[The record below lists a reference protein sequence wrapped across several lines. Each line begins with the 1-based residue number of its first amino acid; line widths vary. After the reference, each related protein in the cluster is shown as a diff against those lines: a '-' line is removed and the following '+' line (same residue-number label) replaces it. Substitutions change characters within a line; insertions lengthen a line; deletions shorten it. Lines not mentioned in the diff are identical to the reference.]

1 MTRTQK
7 SQTTAL
13 SPALRP
19 SRIGRAVGHL
29 VLIAGAVVILM
40 PFAWMITTSLKS
52 PGGVHLPPYL
62 WPSKFDA
69 SNYSKTLETGDFARY
84 YFNSTIVTGATVAG
98 QVVLASMAGYAFA
111 RLRFPGRNVLFGIV
125 MATMMVPVYVTIVPR
140 YLTVNSLG
148 WLDSYPGLIVP
159 QLVTPFGVF
168 LTRQYY
174 LSMSKS
180 YEETAMID
188 GAGRIRV
195 WWSIAMPMSAPIMA
209 VLGIFGFLFAWNDF
223 LWPLVV
229 VTDDHMRTVQLGL
242 AMFSGRYGTQWTLLA
257 AGSLV
262 ATLPALVAFLVG
274 QRWLIRGITLGDLK

>member
-1 MTRTQK
+1 VSAAGARR
-7 SQTTAL
+7 
-13 SPALRP
+13 SPVLRP
-19 SRIGRAVGHL
+19 SRLGRLSSHV
-29 VLIAGAVVILM
+29 VLIAGALVILM

-52 PGGVHLPPYL
+52 PGEVHLPPYL
-62 WPSKFDA
+62 WPSSFDA
-69 SNYSKTLETGDFARY
+69 SNYSKALETGNFGRY
-84 YFNSTIVTGATVAG
+84 YLNSTIVTGAVVAA
-98 QVVLASMAGYAFA
+98 QVMLSSMAGYAFA
-111 RLRFPGRNVLFGIV
+111 RLKFPGKGLLFGLV
-125 MATMMVPVYVTIVPR
+125 MATMMVPIYVTLVPR
-140 YLTVNSLG
+140 YLTIRSLG

-159 QLVTPFGVF
+159 QIVTPFGIF

-180 YEETAMID
+180 YEEAALID

-195 WWSIAMPMSAPIMA
+195 WWSIAMPMSAPVMA

-229 VTDDHMRTVQLGL
+229 VTDENMRTVQLGL

-262 ATLPALVAFLVG
+262 ATLPALLAFLAG
-274 QRWLIRGITLGDLK
+274 QRWLIRGITLGDVK

>member
-1 MTRTQK
+1 VSAADARR
-7 SQTTAL
+7 
-13 SPALRP
+13 SPVLRP
-19 SRIGRAVGHL
+19 SRFGRLSSHV
-29 VLIAGAVVILM
+29 VLIAGALVILM

-52 PGGVHLPPYL
+52 PGEVHLPPYL
-62 WPSKFDA
+62 WPSSFDV
-69 SNYSKTLETGDFARY
+69 SNYSKALETGNFGRY
-84 YFNSTIVTGATVAG
+84 YLNSTIVTGAVVAA
-98 QVVLASMAGYAFA
+98 QVVLSSMAGYAFA
-111 RLRFPGRNVLFGIV
+111 RLKFPGKGLLFGLV
-125 MATMMVPVYVTIVPR
+125 MATMMVPIYVTLVPR
-140 YLTVNSLG
+140 YLTIRSLG

-159 QLVTPFGVF
+159 QIVTPFGIF

-180 YEETAMID
+180 YEEAALID

-195 WWSIAMPMSAPIMA
+195 WWSIAMPMSAPVMA

-229 VTDDHMRTVQLGL
+229 VTDEKMRTVQLGL

-262 ATLPALVAFLVG
+262 ATLPALLAFLAG
-274 QRWLIRGITLGDLK
+274 QRWLIRGITLGDVK

>member
-1 MTRTQK
+1 M
-7 SQTTAL
+7 SAAPL

-19 SRIGRAVGHL
+19 SLAGRLVGHV
-29 VLIAGAVVILM
+29 VLIAGAVVVLM

-52 PGGVHLPPYL
+52 PGKVHLPPYL
-62 WPSKFDA
+62 WPGQFDT
-69 SNYSKTLETGDFARY
+69 SNYGKALRTGNFARY
-84 YFNSTIVTGATVAG
+84 YFNSTVVTGAIVAG

-111 RLRFPGRNVLFGIV
+111 RLRFPGRNLLFGVV

-140 YLTVNSLG
+140 YLTVSSFG
-148 WLDSYPGLIVP
+148 WLDSYAGLIVP
-159 QLVTPFGVF
+159 QLVTPFGIF

-174 LSMSKS
+174 LSMSRS
-180 YEETAMID
+180 YEEAAMVD

-229 VTDDHMRTVQLGL
+229 VTDDEMRTVQLGL

-262 ATLPALVAFLVG
+262 ATLPALLAFLAG